1 MRETVSRG
9 LLALTLVLALA
20 LMGFVSVAPSF
31 ATDPSPESVVAVK
44 TEILDDG
51 ASGYAAA
58 HNSDY
63 VVSRYYGVGDV
74 FVSLD
79 VTTTTR
85 ITPTLQHSPD
95 GVLWYSGTAMTAITT
110 DTAGYAMSRT
120 ALYGEYLRV
129 SFAVSDTYRYT
140 PTVKITLKNN

>member
-1 MRETVSRG
+1 
-9 LLALTLVLALA
+9 
-20 LMGFVSVAPSF
+20 
-31 ATDPSPESVVAVK
+31 
-44 TEILDDG
+44 
-51 ASGYAAA
+51 
-58 HNSDY
+58 

-79 VTTTTR
+79 VAATTK

-95 GVLWYSGTAMTAITT
+95 GVFWYSGTAMTAITT

-129 SFAVSDTYRYT
+129 SFAVSDTTRFT

>member
-1 MRETVSRG
+1 MRGYLSRG
-9 LLALTLVLALA
+9 MLALVVVLALA
-20 LMGFVSVAPSF
+20 LMGFVAVAPSF

-79 VTTTTR
+79 VAATTK

-95 GVLWYSGTAMTAITT
+95 GVFWYSGTAMTAITT

-129 SFAVSDTYRYT
+129 SFAVSDTTRFT